1 MTIARNWTRINRK
14 HLQITWEYCGKYYG
28 NLVLDEVLFK
38 GKMYR
43 MAIVF
48 EDSIWF
54 YDKYFDVI
62 RKLKGHYKFLFV
74 NITSNYVFTTRT
86 YLREQDALIEQSI
99 HERFLVTK
107 VGRYF
112 RLKYFN

>member
-1 MTIARNWTRINRK
+1 MVTIARRINRK
-14 HLQITWEYCGKYYG
+14 HLQISWQYCGYY
-28 NLVLDEVLFK
+28 NDKFRLYEVLFK
-38 GKMYR
+38 GRMYR

-54 YDKYFDVI
+54 YDQYFDVI
-62 RKLKGHYKFLFV
+62 HKLKGHYKFLFV

-86 YLREQDALIEQSI
+86 FLKEQDVLIEQSI

-107 VGRYF
+107 DGRYF
-112 RLKYFN
+112 RIKYWK

>member
-1 MTIARNWTRINRK
+1 MRDRTRINRK
-14 HLQITWEYCGKYYG
+14 HLQISWEYYG

-54 YDKYFDVI
+54 YDQYFDVI
-62 RKLKGHYKFLFV
+62 RKLKGRYKFLFV

-86 YLREQDALIEQSI
+86 FLREQDVLIEQSI
-99 HERFLVTK
+99 HEIFLVTK
-107 VGRYF
+107 DGRYF